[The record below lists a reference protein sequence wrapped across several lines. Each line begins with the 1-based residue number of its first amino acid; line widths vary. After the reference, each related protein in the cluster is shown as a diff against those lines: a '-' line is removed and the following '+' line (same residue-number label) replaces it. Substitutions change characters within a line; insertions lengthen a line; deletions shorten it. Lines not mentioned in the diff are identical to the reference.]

1 MIVFRRRTPETA
13 PFTVYLSTQ
22 MDTLDLP
29 VDHLVALQEE
39 AAALQ
44 EEPATTSHHLSVPIR
59 SPSSL

>member
-1 MIVFRRRTPETA
+1 MPEETKA
-13 PFTVYLSTQ
+13 VPQV
-22 MDTLDLP
+22 DLP